1 MDTAEFSGPSV
12 SRLPSTSHLELS
24 IRQGMLPRL
33 SVSIVGYTVVII
45 SFCCTFIYYFWLHGL
60 FSSGS
65 EWRLL
70 SSYGVQASHRGGC
83 SHCGARAPGVG
94 YGRINEESRKSM
106 RDGAALQR
114 GRMNYCLLMYIHTYW
129 LHHVHPPTQACTHTQ
144 HEHAHTTCSHYTRT
158 HAHGSAHTLCT
169 PHTHTVY
176 CVLHTQVHSTY
187 SHVHTHT
194 TFLMHKPWPLPRV
207 HGQWHLQVGEELLH
221 LCTTEHPGEVA
232 FALEHEGQV

>member
-1 MDTAEFSGPSV
+1 M
-12 SRLPSTSHLELS
+12 
-24 IRQGMLPRL
+24 
-33 SVSIVGYTVVII
+33 II

-106 RDGAALQR
+106 QDGAALQR

-176 CVLHTQVHSTY
+176 CVLHTHTLCTVYSTHRY
-187 SHVHTHT
+187 TAHTHMYT
-194 TFLMHKPWPLPRV
+194 RTPHSSCTSPGLSPGYMDSGIYRWVRSCYTCVPLNTQERWPLP
-207 HGQWHLQVGEELLH
+207 
-221 LCTTEHPGEVA
+221 
-232 FALEHEGQV
+232 